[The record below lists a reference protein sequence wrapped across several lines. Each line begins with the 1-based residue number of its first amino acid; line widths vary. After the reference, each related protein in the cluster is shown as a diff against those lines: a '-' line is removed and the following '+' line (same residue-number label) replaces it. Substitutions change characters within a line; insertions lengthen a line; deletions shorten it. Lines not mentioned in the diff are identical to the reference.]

1 MMTKEAIQKLIT
13 SSLECTFIEVK
24 GDDGT
29 HFEAIVVSP
38 AFEGISMLKQHK
50 MVYATL
56 GDRLE
61 TEEIHALALKTYTPA
76 QWDK

>member
-38 AFEGISMLKQHK
+38 ACEGISMLKQHK

>member
-1 MMTKEAIQKLIT
+1 MMTKEAIQELIT

-76 QWDK
+76 QWNK